1 MEKDQKTDCFGLST
15 LWSLALLLMG
25 VAVCCGHCTDAPPAT
40 HEIASNGAAAID
52 YWTCTMH
59 PSVKMKDAGTCPICS
74 MNLEAVKRQEPVPR
88 EPATEYWTC
97 TMHPSVKMKDTGTCP
112 ICSMNLE
119 HVKKEGMSTGGE
131 LGEAARSM
139 FRVEPIRQQ
148 LIGVRTEPV
157 VMRSLDRSITTIG
170 TVELDETRITYVHT
184 KYSGWIS
191 KVFVNYTGQH
201 VKKGDPLFSLYSP
214 ELVATQEEFLL
225 ARKAQRAL
233 GDHPLEEVAMGA
245 HSLLTAARRRLLLWD
260 ITEEQLDKLAET
272 GEVQKDLIV
281 YSTVEGH
288 VNHRNAFENMLVEP
302 GTRIYTVADHSRVWV
317 HVEVYENDIRLVRL
331 GQDAVMSVDAYPG
344 RRFAGKV
351 TYIWPHLS
359 EASRTLRVRLEF
371 ANPNLILK
379 PGMYAQARLYVSR
392 HTAMVVPTSAV
403 LRTGERDIVFV
414 SHGQG
419 RMEARRIEV
428 GGRFEDFYEVSRGL
442 KLGEEV
448 VAAANFLIDAESQVQ
463 GAIASWGGAER

>member
-1 MEKDQKTDCFGLST
+1 MERDQETGRFHLSS
-15 LWSLALLLMG
+15 LALALLLIG
-25 VAVCCGHCTDAPPAT
+25 AAVVCGHCTDAPPDDQAT
-40 HEIASNGAAAID
+40 PSSGAAAID

-59 PSVKMKDAGTCPICS
+59 PSVKMKEAETCPICSMDLVPVQRQELVPEEPAADYWTCTMHPSVRAKEAGTCPICS
-74 MNLEAVKRQEPVPR
+74 MNLV
-88 EPATEYWTC
+88 
-97 TMHPSVKMKDTGTCP
+97 S
-112 ICSMNLE
+112 
-119 HVKKEGMSTGGE
+119 VKKEAMSTGDE
-131 LGEAARSM
+131 LGEAASSM
-139 FRVEPIRQQ
+139 FSVEPIRQQ

-191 KVFVNYTGQH
+191 QVFVNYTGQR

-225 ARKAQRAL
+225 ARKAQRTL

-245 HSLLTAARRRLLLWD
+245 RSLLTAARRRLLLWD
-260 ITEEQLDKLAET
+260 MSEEQIDKLAET
-272 GEVQKDLIV
+272 GKVQKDLVV
-281 YSTVEGH
+281 YSTVQGH
-288 VNHRNAFENMLVEP
+288 VTHRNAFENMLVEP

-331 GQDAVMSVDAYPG
+331 GQDAVMRVDAYPG

-359 EASRTLRVRLEF
+359 EATRTLKVRVEF

-392 HTAMVVPTSAV
+392 RTAMVVPTSAV

-419 RMEARRIEV
+419 RMEVRRIEV
-428 GGRFEDFYEVSRGL
+428 GGRFGDFYEVSKGL

-448 VAAANFLIDAESQVQ
+448 VSAANFLIDVESQVQ
-463 GAIASWGGAER
+463 GAIASWGGVER

>member
-1 MEKDQKTDCFGLST
+1 MHPSVKMKEAGTCPICSMNLEPVQRQEP
-15 LWSLALLLMG
+15 
-25 VAVCCGHCTDAPPAT
+25 VP
-40 HEIASNGAAAID
+40 EEAAAD

-59 PSVKMKDAGTCPICS
+59 PSVKMK
-74 MNLEAVKRQEPVPR
+74 EA
-88 EPATEYWTC
+88 
-97 TMHPSVKMKDTGTCP
+97 GTCP

-119 HVKKEGMSTGGE
+119 HVKKEAPSAGDE
-131 LGEAARSM
+131 PGEAAVTGSSM
-139 FRVEPIRQQ
+139 FRVDPIRQQ
-148 LIGVRTEPV
+148 LIGVRMEPV
-157 VMRSLDRSITTIG
+157 VKRSLDRSITTVG

-191 KVFVNYTGQH
+191 KVFVNFTWQR

-225 ARKAQRAL
+225 AHKARRTL
-233 GDHPLEEVAMGA
+233 GDHALEEVAMGA
-245 HSLLTAARRRLLLWD
+245 HSLLAAARRRLLLWD
-260 ITEEQLDKLAET
+260 ITEDQIEKLAET

-288 VNHRNAFENMLVEP
+288 VTQRNAFENMLVEP
-302 GTRIYTVADHSRVWV
+302 GTRLYTVADHSSVWV
-317 HVEVYENDIRLVRL
+317 HVEVYENDIPLARL

-344 RRFAGKV
+344 RRFNGKV

-359 EASRTLRVRLEF
+359 EATRTLRVRLEF
-371 ANPNLILK
+371 ANPNTILK
-379 PGMYAQARLYVSR
+379 PGMYAQVKLYVSPR
-392 HTAMVVPTSAV
+392 MAMAVPTSAV

-414 SHGQG
+414 NHGQG

-428 GGRFEDFYEVSRGL
+428 GGRFEDFYEVSKGL

-463 GAIASWGGAER
+463 GAIAAWGGTQR